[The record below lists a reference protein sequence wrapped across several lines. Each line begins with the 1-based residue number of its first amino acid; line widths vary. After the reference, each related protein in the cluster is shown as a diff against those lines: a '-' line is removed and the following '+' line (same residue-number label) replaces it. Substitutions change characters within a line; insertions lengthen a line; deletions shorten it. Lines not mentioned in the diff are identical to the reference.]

1 MPPSST
7 GSGATTGPTRTDAG
21 WADWAQGC
29 SNFIV
34 WVTNADKQRFLVIR
48 GQKEQLG
55 LSKAG
60 DSATIQLENSTK
72 AADLQVDVYPRAGGD
87 KRYCTD
93 VFDDQMPEKSATWKA
108 VSGSITFTI
117 TSMADQDT
125 IYLVTVSLANVI
137 VESPNGTKESI
148 PDKTF
153 SDVRVGAVPG

>member
-1 MPPSST
+1 
-7 GSGATTGPTRTDAG
+7 
-21 WADWAQGC
+21 
-29 SNFIV
+29 
-34 WVTNADKQRFLVIR
+34 
-48 GQKEQLG
+48 
-55 LSKAG
+55 
-60 DSATIQLENSTK
+60 
-72 AADLQVDVYPRAGGD
+72 
-87 KRYCTD
+87 
-93 VFDDQMPEKSATWKA
+93 MPEKSATWKA